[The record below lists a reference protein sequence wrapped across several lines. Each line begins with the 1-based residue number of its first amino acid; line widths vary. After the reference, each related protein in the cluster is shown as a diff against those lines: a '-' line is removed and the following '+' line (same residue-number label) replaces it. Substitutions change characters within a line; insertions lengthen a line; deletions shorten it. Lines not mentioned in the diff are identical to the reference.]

1 MISRITSLLITRYAS
16 CTMASTKT
24 YPLSITGYFLRITLF
39 MFPSPPNSTSLRNFA
54 FSSQRMILYWDY
66 KTYTHESA
74 QSKPTK

>member
-1 MISRITSLLITRYAS
+1 MV
-16 CTMASTKT
+16 STKT
-24 YPLSITGYFLRITLF
+24 YPLSIIGYSLRTTLL
-39 MFPSPPNSTSLRNFA
+39 MYPSPPNPTSSRNFA